1 MSVDY
6 SAGLYYGVDVSN
18 EWVQSLPEN
27 AFITLREDYDFLHRM
42 SDYEDSPVWIYGIRI
57 AGCGDS
63 YAIPI
68 DRMDILA
75 VGSQEDLISLKNIAK
90 EFHIEGKWQYFL
102 GCEVH

>member
-6 SAGLYYGVDVSN
+6 RAGLYYGIKVSD

-27 AFITLREDYDFLHRM
+27 AYITLREDYDFLHCM
-42 SDYEDSPVWIYGIRI
+42 NNYEDSPVWIYGIRI

-63 YAIPI
+63 YATPI

>member
-6 SAGLYYGVDVSN
+6 SAGLYYGVKVSN
-18 EWVQSLPEN
+18 EWVQSLLEN
-27 AFITLREDYDFLHRM
+27 AFITLREDYEFLHRM
-42 SDYEDSPVWIYGIRI
+42 NDYEDSPVWIYGICI

-63 YAIPI
+63 YAIPV